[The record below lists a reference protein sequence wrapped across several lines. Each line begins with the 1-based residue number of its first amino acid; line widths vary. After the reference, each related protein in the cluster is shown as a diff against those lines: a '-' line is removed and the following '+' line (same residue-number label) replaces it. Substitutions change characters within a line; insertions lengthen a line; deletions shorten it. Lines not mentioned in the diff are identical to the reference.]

1 MDDNFQLWV
10 CGEGQSPSTLTG
22 LIYNPGEMFGG
33 SYRMKP
39 PSRGEGTGRAVMDW
53 LRSSQVGWKWFAV
66 VLPFQ
71 VISAATNVAGLRLAL
86 ELPFAIL
93 MGIGLQMVALYIG
106 LGLINASEESRG
118 AWKRA
123 LAPIIVISVFFSFAG
138 FTSFYAESLDAR
150 TRPLRERE
158 DLRKQATDMAT
169 AIDEGR
175 RVAVSAYQNRID
187 YAQNLQSQ
195 VNTKLQEGGYDNPL
209 AAQKAIAAQNNKIQ
223 SAEKAKEDW
232 NTFSFDAASA
242 LTQPT
247 VEDGFKLMQGSY
259 ARFGQL
265 MGSLRKNEAEGFQ
278 MPQPPLPTIQAT
290 EGAAEKDLVSHALSN
305 IVTWTG
311 FFWLLIAFFLEA
323 IPFWIA
329 HANPPSDSVEEDG
342 AERDRALEKEIA
354 RFNAKLRP
362 LHFLGADSM
371 ADVEEQAAHVDR
383 VVREHRKSHIEALRL
398 ERMEKDRS
406 IRRRQ
411 LEMLV
416 EEARIRGVPE
426 DEIARIVQE
435 DWIEVMKDFGIET
448 IRLERQREGRHEEA
462 INPEASPEAA

>member
-1 MDDNFQLWV
+1 MPV
-10 CGEGQSPSTLTG
+10 
-22 LIYNPGEMFGG
+22 MFGG
-33 SYRMKP
+33 SYRMKA
-39 PSRGEGTGRAVMDW
+39 PSPRDGMARAVLDW

-93 MGIGLQMVALYIG
+93 MGVGLQLVALYIG
-106 LGLINASEESRG
+106 IGLINANEDSRP

-123 LAPIIVISVFFSFAG
+123 LVPVLAISVFFSFAG

-158 DLRKQATDMAT
+158 DLRQQATEMAT
-169 AIDEGR
+169 SIDDGR
-175 RVAVSAYQNRID
+175 RLAVSAYQNRID
-187 YAQNLQSQ
+187 YANQIQSQ
-195 VNTKLQEGGYDNPL
+195 VNAKLQEGRYRDPL
-209 AAQKAIAAQNNKIQ
+209 TAQKAIAAQTNLIA

-232 NTFSFDAASA
+232 NAFSFDAASA
-242 LTQPT
+242 LAQPT
-247 VEDGFKLMQGSY
+247 VEDGFKFMQGAY

-265 MGSLRKNEAEGFQ
+265 MGSLRKKEAESFE
-278 MPQPPLPTIQAT
+278 MPKPPLPTIEAT

-305 IVTWTG
+305 LVTWTG
-311 FFWLLIAFFLEA
+311 LFWLLIAFFLEA

-329 HANPPSDSVEEDG
+329 HANPPTEEVQEEG
-342 AERDRALEKEIA
+342 IERDRPLEKEVA

-362 LHFLGADSM
+362 IHFLGANTM
-371 ADVEEQAAHVDR
+371 AEVEEQATHVDK
-383 VVREHRKSHIEALRL
+383 VVREHRRTHIEALRL
-398 ERMEKDRS
+398 ERMEKDRKV
-406 IRRRQ
+406 RRRQ

-416 EEARIRGVPE
+416 EEARARGVPE

-435 DWIEVMKDFGIET
+435 DWIEVMKDFGVES
-448 IRLERQREGRHEEA
+448 IRLERQREGRREEA
-462 INPEASPEAA
+462 ITSETAPEAA